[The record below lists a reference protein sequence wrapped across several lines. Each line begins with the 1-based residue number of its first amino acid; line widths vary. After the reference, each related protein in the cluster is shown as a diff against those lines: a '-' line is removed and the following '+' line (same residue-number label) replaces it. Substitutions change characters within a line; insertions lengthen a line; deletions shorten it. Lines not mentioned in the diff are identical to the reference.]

1 MQKIDFSPNRINL
14 PKFMV
19 TQLVVILFMIVFT
32 YKWAFMFT
40 TIHEQT
46 FLANLLYGIL
56 GFIVIL
62 GLHELIH
69 RISFFICSKGEQ
81 PHFKYKKGFLLV
93 HISKKYFNKWQYCTI
108 MLAPMFILTGVLM
121 FIFSIYAY
129 SSIIIMLSIHIG
141 YCLIDLYLVGITFTN
156 KFEYIHPSDEGLIM
170 YHQRPIQ
177 ANDEFE

>member
-14 PKFMV
+14 PKFMA

-69 RISFFICSKGEQ
+69 RISFLFFKREQ
-81 PHFKYKKGFLLV
+81 LILNIKGFLLV
-93 HISKKYFNKWQYCTI
+93 HISKN
-108 MLAPMFILTGVLM
+108 ILINGN
-121 FIFSIYAY
+121 FA
-129 SSIIIMLSIHIG
+129 
-141 YCLIDLYLVGITFTN
+141 
-156 KFEYIHPSDEGLIM
+156 
-170 YHQRPIQ
+170 Q
-177 ANDEFE
+177 

>member
-14 PKFMV
+14 PKFMA

-69 RISFFICSKGEQ
+69 RISFFIF
-81 PHFKYKKGFLLV
+81 FKRGTASF
-93 HISKKYFNKWQYCTI
+93 
-108 MLAPMFILTGVLM
+108 
-121 FIFSIYAY
+121 
-129 SSIIIMLSIHIG
+129 
-141 YCLIDLYLVGITFTN
+141 
-156 KFEYIHPSDEGLIM
+156 
-170 YHQRPIQ
+170 
-177 ANDEFE
+177 

>member
-14 PKFMV
+14 PKFMA

-69 RISFFICSKGEQ
+69 RISFFIFQEGNSLILNIKR
-81 PHFKYKKGFLLV
+81 FSLV
-93 HISKKYFNKWQYCTI
+93 HISKKYFNKWQFCTI

>member
-1 MQKIDFSPNRINL
+1 MKENLKREILIQILRNGYRALNLIKSFSQHRLCILWLKINRDWRFIVQKIDFSPNRINL
-14 PKFMV
+14 PKFMA

-69 RISFFICSKGEQ
+69 RISFLFFKREQ
-81 PHFKYKKGFLLV
+81 PHFKYKR
-93 HISKKYFNKWQYCTI
+93 
-108 MLAPMFILTGVLM
+108 
-121 FIFSIYAY
+121 FS
-129 SSIIIMLSIHIG
+129 
-141 YCLIDLYLVGITFTN
+141 
-156 KFEYIHPSDEGLIM
+156 
-170 YHQRPIQ
+170 
-177 ANDEFE
+177 

>member
-14 PKFMV
+14 PKFMA

-69 RISFFICSKGEQ
+69 RISFFIFSRGNSLILNIKR
-81 PHFKYKKGFLLV
+81 FSF
-93 HISKKYFNKWQYCTI
+93 STYFQK
-108 MLAPMFILTGVLM
+108 
-121 FIFSIYAY
+121 IF
-129 SSIIIMLSIHIG
+129 
-141 YCLIDLYLVGITFTN
+141 
-156 KFEYIHPSDEGLIM
+156 
-170 YHQRPIQ
+170 
-177 ANDEFE
+177 

>member
-14 PKFMV
+14 PKFMA

-69 RISFFICSKGEQ
+69 RISFLFFKREQ
-81 PHFKYKKGFLLV
+81 PHFKYKKVFFLV
-93 HISKKYFNKWQYCTI
+93 HISKN
-108 MLAPMFILTGVLM
+108 ILINGN
-121 FIFSIYAY
+121 FA
-129 SSIIIMLSIHIG
+129 
-141 YCLIDLYLVGITFTN
+141 
-156 KFEYIHPSDEGLIM
+156 
-170 YHQRPIQ
+170 Q
-177 ANDEFE
+177 

>member
-93 HISKKYFNKWQYCTI
+93 HISKKYFNKWQFC
-108 MLAPMFILTGVLM
+108 
-121 FIFSIYAY
+121 
-129 SSIIIMLSIHIG
+129 
-141 YCLIDLYLVGITFTN
+141 
-156 KFEYIHPSDEGLIM
+156 
-170 YHQRPIQ
+170 
-177 ANDEFE
+177 

>member
-14 PKFMV
+14 PKFMA

-69 RISFFICSKGEQ
+69 RISFLFFQEGDLILNIKRFSFSTCFQ
-81 PHFKYKKGFLLV
+81 
-93 HISKKYFNKWQYCTI
+93 KYFNKWQFCTI
-108 MLAPMFILTGVLM
+108 MLAPMFILTGLLM

-156 KFEYIHPSDEGLIM
+156 KFEYVHPSDEGLIM

-177 ANDEFE
+177 ANNEFE

>member
-14 PKFMV
+14 PKFMA

-69 RISFFICSKGEQ
+69 RISFFIFSRGEQ

-93 HISKKYFNKWQYCTI
+93 HISKKYFNKWQFCTI
-108 MLAPMFILTGVLM
+108 M

-156 KFEYIHPSDEGLIM
+156 KFEYVHPSDEGLIM

-177 ANDEFE
+177 ANNEFE

>member
-14 PKFMV
+14 PKFMA

-62 GLHELIH
+62 DYMN
-69 RISFFICSKGEQ
+69 SFIEF
-81 PHFKYKKGFLLV
+81 HF
-93 HISKKYFNKWQYCTI
+93 YFFKRGT
-108 MLAPMFILTGVLM
+108 ASF
-121 FIFSIYAY
+121 
-129 SSIIIMLSIHIG
+129 
-141 YCLIDLYLVGITFTN
+141 
-156 KFEYIHPSDEGLIM
+156 
-170 YHQRPIQ
+170 
-177 ANDEFE
+177 

>member
-1 MQKIDFSPNRINL
+1 MA
-14 PKFMV
+14 

-93 HISKKYFNKWQYCTI
+93 HISKKYFNKWQFCTI

-129 SSIIIMLSIHIG
+129 SSIIIMLSIHFG

-156 KFEYIHPSDEGLIM
+156 KFEYVHSSDEGLIM

-177 ANDEFE
+177 ANNEFE

>member
-14 PKFMV
+14 PKFMA

-69 RISFFICSKGEQ
+69 RISFLFFQEELILNIKRFSFSTYFQ
-81 PHFKYKKGFLLV
+81 
-93 HISKKYFNKWQYCTI
+93 KYFNKWQFCTI
-108 MLAPMFILTGVLM
+108 MLAPMFILTGLLM

-156 KFEYIHPSDEGLIM
+156 KFEYVHPSDEGLIM

-177 ANDEFE
+177 ANNEFE

>member
-14 PKFMV
+14 PKFMA

-81 PHFKYKKGFLLV
+81 PHFKYKKVF
-93 HISKKYFNKWQYCTI
+93 ISTYFQKYFNKWQFCTI

-129 SSIIIMLSIHIG
+129 SSIIIMLSIHFG

-156 KFEYIHPSDEGLIM
+156 KFEYVHPSDEGLIM

-177 ANDEFE
+177 ANNEFE

>member
-14 PKFMV
+14 PKFMA

-69 RISFFICSKGEQ
+69 RISFFIFSRGNSLILNIKRFSFSTYFQ
-81 PHFKYKKGFLLV
+81 
-93 HISKKYFNKWQYCTI
+93 KYFNKWQFCTI
-108 MLAPMFILTGVLM
+108 MLANVYINRIINVYIQYLRIL
-121 FIFSIYAY
+121 
-129 SSIIIMLSIHIG
+129 SIIIMLSIHIG

-156 KFEYIHPSDEGLIM
+156 KFEYVHPSDEGLIM

-177 ANDEFE
+177 ANNEFE

>member
-14 PKFMV
+14 PKFIA

-69 RISFFICSKGEQ
+69 RISFYFFKRG
-81 PHFKYKKGFLLV
+81 PHFKYKKVF
-93 HISKKYFNKWQYCTI
+93 F
-108 MLAPMFILTGVLM
+108 
-121 FIFSIYAY
+121 
-129 SSIIIMLSIHIG
+129 
-141 YCLIDLYLVGITFTN
+141 
-156 KFEYIHPSDEGLIM
+156 
-170 YHQRPIQ
+170 
-177 ANDEFE
+177 

>member
-14 PKFMV
+14 PKFMA

-69 RISFFICSKGEQ
+69 RISFLSVQKENSLILNIKR
-81 PHFKYKKGFLLV
+81 FLLV
-93 HISKKYFNKWQYCTI
+93 HISKN
-108 MLAPMFILTGVLM
+108 ILINGN
-121 FIFSIYAY
+121 FA
-129 SSIIIMLSIHIG
+129 
-141 YCLIDLYLVGITFTN
+141 
-156 KFEYIHPSDEGLIM
+156 
-170 YHQRPIQ
+170 Q
-177 ANDEFE
+177 